1 MFPSSVK
8 RFNGSKVID
17 FIESQS
23 DGGVFINYIAVLVNG
38 FRILN
43 EGQQVGCN
51 YAIPELFH
59 E

>member
-8 RFNGSKVID
+8 RVNGSKVIG

-23 DGGVFINYIAVLVNG
+23 DGDVFINYIAILGNG

-43 EGQQVGCN
+43 EGQQVEFVITLG
-51 YAIPELFH
+51 
-59 E
+59 